1 MRPAQSIHSSP
12 LPPLL
17 AKSPVHVAW
26 MTLEWSLP
34 LFFSPCLLIMVNDV
48 NPVGH
53 PMPLLKTFK
62 GMEIPL
68 KKKKKL
74 GIKLPYDPEIPLL
87 GIYSEKT
94 ITEKNC
100 MYPNVH
106 HSTIYNS

>member
-26 MTLEWSLP
+26 MTLERSLP